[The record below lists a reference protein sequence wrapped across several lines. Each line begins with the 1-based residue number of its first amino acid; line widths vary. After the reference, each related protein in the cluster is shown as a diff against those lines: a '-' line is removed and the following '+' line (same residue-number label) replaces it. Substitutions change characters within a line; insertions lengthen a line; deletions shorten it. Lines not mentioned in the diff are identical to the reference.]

1 MEQKKVAPE
10 CSGATLSGT
19 QPTQDQPSRPQ
30 VGQAPIPCVRRTFS
44 AMRICSAREAWFG
57 IPAPPLDDQV
67 LGLNCRPP

>member
-10 CSGATLSGT
+10 FSGATLSGS
-19 QPTQDQPSRPQ
+19 QIRADQPRWPHT
-30 VGQAPIPCVRRTFS
+30 GQAPIPCVRRTFS

-57 IPAPPLDDQV
+57 IPVPPLDDQV